1 MPPRKTCDLV
11 TSQCSVSCK
20 DTPNARKYPETKPS
34 QLFRTVPMQMGVISY
49 LLLVVRILVGGVH
62 IRPMLMLAPLML
74 ASLSPY
80 VTEALDVDLAV
91 IIQLNFRG
99 SR

>member
-1 MPPRKTCDLV
+1 
-11 TSQCSVSCK
+11 
-20 DTPNARKYPETKPS
+20 
-34 QLFRTVPMQMGVISY
+34 MQMGVISY

-62 IRPMLMLAPLML
+62 IRPTL

-91 IIQLNFRG
+91 IIQLNFRD